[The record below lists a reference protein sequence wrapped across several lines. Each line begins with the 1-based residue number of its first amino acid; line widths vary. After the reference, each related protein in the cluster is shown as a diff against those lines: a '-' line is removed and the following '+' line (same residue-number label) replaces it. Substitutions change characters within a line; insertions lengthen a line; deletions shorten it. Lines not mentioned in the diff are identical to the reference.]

1 MDVLREITDCE
12 LDYIVSRLKDNL
24 PYAIKDLHFILSMRK
39 SKKLSRNFKDIS
51 DKVLPTFYV
60 PRDGAKENCTI
71 FAITGDR
78 DHTVWFFTFQES
90 LEELRNCLKNTKLIQ
105 WTKKVLFVTIHREH
119 VEAIFECV
127 QENNY
132 KLQANE
138 EVSYYSLPKKEARRF
153 NIE

>member
-1 MDVLREITDCE
+1 MDVLREMTESE
-12 LDYIVSRLKDNL
+12 LDYVVSRLKDSL

-39 SKKLSRNFKDIS
+39 SKKLSRNFADIS

-60 PRDGAKENCTI
+60 PRDGIKENCTI
-71 FAITGDR
+71 FAITGDL

-90 LEELRNCLKNTKLIQ
+90 LEELRNCLKNTKLIK

-127 QENNY
+127 HENNY
-132 KLQANE
+132 KLQENS
-138 EVSYYSLPKKEARRF
+138 EVSYYFLAKESAK
-153 NIE
+153 EMKTE

>member
-1 MDVLREITDCE
+1 MEILRKISLDE
-12 LDYIVSRLKDNL
+12 LNYIVSRLKDSL

-39 SKKLSRNFKDIS
+39 SKKLSRNFADIS

-60 PRDGAKENCTI
+60 PRDGVKENCTI

-90 LEELRNCLKNTKLIQ
+90 LEELRNCLKNTKLIK

-132 KLQANE
+132 KLQDNT
-138 EVSYYSLPKKEARRF
+138 EVSYYSLPKKDAKRF
-153 NIE
+153 NTE